1 MIFAGIDVYEA
12 EKPFVCDGIS
22 YKKGTWVIPMNQPF
36 ARFVKAIFD
45 EQTYPD
51 LMKYPNLWQG
61 IVRPQNFADVFL
73 PPYDLTGWT
82 LPYQMGV
89 KVLAANSPL
98 KASLVPIER
107 AVHPAGK
114 VEGRAGHA
122 YLISSRTNNSFIA
135 ANRILKKGGQVFRTQ
150 EPVDIGEESYPPGTL
165 VVPSQSV
172 SGSFMNALA
181 EELFLPI
188 RGIDRRLNTKTY
200 TLKAPKVALY
210 QSWTAG
216 SDEGWTR
223 WLLEQYEFPF
233 VNIHDSEVRAG
244 SLKNRFD
251 VIIIPS
257 MSTNAIVNGNEKGT
271 MPPSYVGGI
280 TETGARNIKKFVEE
294 GGILVTLNSG
304 CLFALDKLGLPV
316 TDALKNLRSSR
327 RRYNAQPSES
337 QPEPPKFACPGSILR
352 MKFNTK
358 HPVAYGM
365 PDEAPGMFSRSTAF
379 DILPVF
385 EKKNAV
391 AITKYSEKDL
401 LMSGYLLGEKYLQ
414 NKTAA
419 VDVPL
424 GKGKVILLGFAVQ
437 NRAQTYGTFKLLFNS
452 LFYGTMQ

>member
-1 MIFAGIDVYEA
+1 
-12 EKPFVCDGIS
+12 
-22 YKKGTWVIPMNQPF
+22 
-36 ARFVKAIFD
+36 
-45 EQTYPD
+45 
-51 LMKYPNLWQG
+51 
-61 IVRPQNFADVFL
+61 
-73 PPYDLTGWT
+73 
-82 LPYQMGV
+82 
-89 KVLAANSPL
+89 
-98 KASLVPIER
+98 
-107 AVHPAGK
+107 
-114 VEGRAGHA
+114 
-122 YLISSRTNNSFIA
+122 
-135 ANRILKKGGQVFRTQ
+135 
-150 EPVDIGEESYPPGTL
+150 
-165 VVPSQSV
+165 
-172 SGSFMNALA
+172 
-181 EELFLPI
+181 
-188 RGIDRRLNTKTY
+188 
-200 TLKAPKVALY
+200 LY
-210 QSWTAG
+210 QSWIAG
-216 SDEGWTR
+216 IDEGWTR

-257 MSTNAIVNGNEKGT
+257 MSTGAIVNGNEKGT

-316 TDALKNLRSSR
+316 TDALKNLRTSR
-327 RRYNAQPSES
+327 RRYNAN
-337 QPEPPKFACPGSILR
+337 FACPGSILR

-379 DILPVF
+379 DILPLF
-385 EKKNAV
+385 EKKPAV

-424 GKGKVILLGFAVQ
+424 GKGRVILLGFAVQ
-437 NRAQTYGTFKLLFNS
+437 NRAQTHGTFKLFFNS